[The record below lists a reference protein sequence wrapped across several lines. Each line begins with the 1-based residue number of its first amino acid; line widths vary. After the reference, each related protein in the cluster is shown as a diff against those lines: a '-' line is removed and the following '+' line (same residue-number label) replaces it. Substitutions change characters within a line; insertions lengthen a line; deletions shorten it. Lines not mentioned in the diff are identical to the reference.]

1 MKSNQMLNKLK
12 AQYELKYRILFDRKM
27 DMVMQLTYDSAFLA
41 AADVF
46 HMGPGRCETFGTAL
60 NGYLTEIAE
69 MMNEDQNG
77 DKDYIYTKE
86 KVDQRLKQ
94 ICGEGFDPWEVRYGE
109 KGG

>member
-1 MKSNQMLNKLK
+1 MKSNTMLDKLK
-12 AQYELKYRILFDRKM
+12 AQYEIKYRILFDKKM

-46 HMGPGRCETFGTAL
+46 HMGPGRCEAFGTAL
-60 NGYLTEIAE
+60 KGYLTEIAA
-69 MMNEDQNG
+69 MMNDDQKG
-77 DKDYIYTKE
+77 DMDYVYARE

-94 ICGEGFDPWEVRYGE
+94 ICGENFDPWEVRYGE